1 MIRCLWIAFWF
12 SLICTSLWAA
22 KTWEQYDNRTEH
34 DALTK
39 GCVMTG
45 TIQGYRMGREGMPAQ
60 EQWNCNGM
68 MRTVN
73 AI

>member
-12 SLICTSLWAA
+12 ALICMALWAD
-22 KTWEQYDNRTEH
+22 KDWERRDNRIDH
-34 DALTK
+34 DTLTK
-39 GCVMTG
+39 GCVMIG
-45 TIQGYRMGREGMPAQ
+45 TIQGYQRMPAQ
-60 EQWNCNGM
+60 EQWSCNGM